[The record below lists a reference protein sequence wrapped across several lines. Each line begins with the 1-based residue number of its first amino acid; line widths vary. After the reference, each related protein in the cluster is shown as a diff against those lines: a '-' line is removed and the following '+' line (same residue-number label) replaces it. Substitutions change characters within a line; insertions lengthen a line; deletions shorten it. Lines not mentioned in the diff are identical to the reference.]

1 MWLTDR
7 GGRRR
12 IGPKPVWL
20 ACLLT
25 LVATFM
31 FWSHHSMAQ
40 NGGSDGESAPTA
52 QTADGQGP
60 AIDPVTGEL
69 PNVAEIF
76 KTSPI
81 INGILVVLSVVAL
94 LLFLLFLTTI
104 NTGNMAPATF
114 VDDVT
119 KLVLNQQYREAVDL
133 CRSRHSI
140 FMASIVQRCV
150 ENVDKEH
157 SVILEILDTEGRRR
171 ADILWNRLSYLA
183 DISNVAPMLGLFGT
197 VYGMMKAFY
206 SAQFQSL
213 SASSGAL
220 TNGIAQ
226 AMSTTMF
233 GLAVAILA
241 VAFYSIVKSRATK
254 ALAEVEHAVHTIA
267 DHLKRNAA

>member
-1 MWLTDR
+1 MWSTER

-12 IGPKPVWL
+12 LGPKSVWL
-20 ACLLT
+20 ACLFT
-25 LVATFM
+25 LVGTFV
-31 FWSHHSMAQ
+31 FVGQQGSAQ
-40 NGGSDGESAPTA
+40 PAGGEPAGSASAAPA
-52 QTADGQGP
+52 EPQGP
-60 AIDPVTGEL
+60 AINPATGEL
-69 PNVAEIF
+69 PDVSEIF
-76 KTSPI
+76 LTSPV
-81 INGILVVLSVVAL
+81 INGLLVLLSVVAL
-94 LLFLLFLTTI
+94 LLFLLFITTI

-114 VDDVT
+114 IDDVT
-119 KLVLNQQYREAVDL
+119 KLVLSQQYREAADL
-133 CRSRHSI
+133 CRSRHGV
-140 FMASIVQRCV
+140 FMASIIQRCV
-150 ENVDKEH
+150 ENADKEH
-157 SVILEILDTEGRRR
+157 SVILEIVDTEGRRR

-241 VAFYSIVKSRATK
+241 VAFYSIVKARATK